1 MRASIIVKA
10 SAAGA
15 LALGL
20 LAAGPAAAQCAW
32 DAAKRDQTIAS
43 TVEAPV
49 LRTDEGRVVLA
60 PRTPAPREIVVT
72 QGVPAVTG
80 IRPAPVEP
88 PAIYVIEAAGTILV
102 DPS

>member
-1 MRASIIVKA
+1 MRASIVVKGFA
-10 SAAGA
+10 SG
-15 LALGL
+15 LVGLGL

-32 DAAKRDQTIAS
+32 DSAHRDQVIAS

-49 LRTDEGRVVLA
+49 VRTDDGRIVLT
-60 PRTPAPREIVVT
+60 PRRPAPREIVVT

-80 IRPAPVEP
+80 IRAAPVEP
-88 PAIYVIEAAGTILV
+88 PAVYVIEAAGTLLV

>member
-1 MRASIIVKA
+1 MRASITVKA

-20 LAAGPAAAQCAW
+20 LAGGPAAAQCMWNSAE
-32 DAAKRDQTIAS
+32 RDRTIAS
-43 TVEAPV
+43 TVDAPV
-49 LRTDEGRVVLA
+49 LRTEEGRVVLA

-72 QGVPAVTG
+72 RGVPTVTG

-88 PAIYVIEAAGTILV
+88 PAIYVIEAAGTVLV